1 MNKIVSSLL
10 LTSAAVALVP
20 SAMAADDEASAL
32 FIAAEAAY
40 SQHDYTTAVEKYRA
54 YLEKEPNDKLAQER
68 LVESEK
74 AAVANAT
81 AASTPVSKDEK
92 LTSFEKIVSERQS
105 LYTEADAALNEAQ
118 TLIYANNL
126 NRALRLLSEVESAL
140 PNTPASTKYFDRIN
154 SIRHE
159 ALAGQSTQTSEEMT
173 EQARRDIRDG
183 VVKARRALEK
193 GRDERSQGFLAD
205 SIQSL
210 NEAKAI
216 LPNVTSCADLSKEID
231 EERAMVYT
239 AYFFEMVDKR
249 SANEAATYLKYVE
262 DLLGKKHRMYV
273 RLKAF
278 YDEWR
283 QTAAAQNPA
292 TINPAFI
299 RSEANGMEALNRAN
313 AQYQYGDYH
322 GALNSY
328 GQALLY
334 LPDNAEAK
342 AMQIRIRKI
351 LANSGAYNR
360 ELTREVMLGDIDEKW
375 RMAQVFTA
383 VSAAK
388 DEVEQVDP
396 LVARMARIRVPVSLK
411 DAPLQ
416 RALETL
422 SELSQTY
429 DEVGKGV
436 DIVLIDPEQ
445 KKAKEPISITM
456 SATPLDK
463 VLDLLLRQI
472 NCSYQVK
479 DGVVQVTPNLSNEGF
494 ENGEFT
500 VQPKVVARMVGRT
513 ASADDSAAS
522 AFGGGAND
530 GAAGGAEEAAI
541 KGFLARVG
549 VSWEGGRSLAYDAS
563 GNLLI
568 VTTDSKNMDRIRNV
582 LKSLSSAETKQVNI
596 EAKFIEVNSDA
607 LNQVVMNWQATRG
620 EGDGMFIRSST
631 SNRTVAGAHYA
642 VSENSMTYI
651 EGPDQVYT
659 NEDGEVT
666 DRTEGLKKEVSQR
679 PPQVPR
685 QPPLNPYYAADA
697 NPTFTGVIGTIGDY
711 DLRMVL
717 NALDGKSGTDIMAA
731 PSLTVQSEQEANIK
745 IVQLLRWPQSYDDMQ
760 IQVSSSSNWNN
771 NNNNNSGGSSSVG
784 ITPGTPQFDE
794 DATEV
799 GIQLRVQPSV
809 NKEEGSITFSGL
821 NASIK
826 EFEGFVEYGGTA
838 VAISSGTVVTT
849 PAGFYQP
856 VFNLR
861 EVETTVEVFDGGT
874 IVIGGLTREEIRTVN
889 DKVPILGDLPLIG
902 AAFRST
908 GKSVSKKNLL
918 IFVTANLIARGG
930 GTEEGNFKGVQR
942 GATYSNPTLFISSGP
957 TYRDYDTEIIGGV
970 ASEKAE

>member
-1 MNKIVSSLL
+1 MNKIVSSFL
-10 LTSAAVALVP
+10 LTSAAIALVP
-20 SAMAADDEASAL
+20 GAMADDDEAAAL
-32 FIAAEAAY
+32 YLEAESAY
-40 SQHDYTTAVEKYRA
+40 SQKDYTTAVEKYRA
-54 YLEKEPNDKLAQER
+54 YLELDPTNEQAKVR

-74 AAVANAT
+74 GAAAIAT
-81 AASTPVSKDEK
+81 AESTPATVTDSSTD
-92 LTSFEKIVSERQS
+92 FEKIVNERQA
-105 LYTEADAALNEAQ
+105 LYAEAATALAEAEE
-118 TLIYANNL
+118 LIALGNV
-126 NRALRLLSEVESAL
+126 NRALRLLDEVESAL
-140 PNTPASTKYFDRIN
+140 SNTPASAPYFDRIN
-154 SIRHE
+154 AIRHD
-159 ALAGQSTQTSEEMT
+159 ALAGQHSVTTEEMT
-173 EQARRDIRDG
+173 DQARRDIREG

-193 GRDERSQGFLAD
+193 GREERSGGYLAD
-205 SIQSL
+205 AIQSL
-210 NEAKAI
+210 NEAKKI
-216 LPNVTSCADLSKEID
+216 LPNVTSCAELSKEID
-231 EERAMVYT
+231 EERALVYT
-239 AYFFEMVDKR
+239 AYFFQMVDNR
-249 SANEAATYLKYVE
+249 SANEALTYLKYVE
-262 DLLGKKHRMYV
+262 DLLGPKHRIYV

-283 QTAAAQNPA
+283 QTADAQNPA

-299 RSEANGMEALNRAN
+299 RAEANGMEALHRAK
-313 AQYQYGDYH
+313 AQYMYGDYH
-322 GALNSY
+322 GALDSY
-328 GQALLY
+328 SQALLY

-342 AMQIRIRKI
+342 AMQIKIRKI

-383 VSAAK
+383 VSTAK
-388 DEVEQVDP
+388 EEAEEQDP
-396 LVARMARIRVPVSLK
+396 LVARMKRIKVPVSLK

-456 SATPLDK
+456 SATSLDK
-463 VLDLLLRQI
+463 VLDLVLRQI
-472 NCSYQVK
+472 GCSYQVK

-494 ENGEFT
+494 ENEEFT
-500 VQPKVVARMVGRT
+500 VQPKVVARMVGRK
-513 ASADDSAAS
+513 AGGDDDGGS
-522 AFGGGAND
+522 AFGGGSD
-530 GAAGGAEEAAI
+530 ESAGGSEDAAI
-541 KGFLARVG
+541 KSFLARAG
-549 VSWEGGRSLAYDAS
+549 VSWEGGRSLVYDSS
-563 GNLLI
+563 GNLLL
-568 VTTDSKNMDRIRNV
+568 VTTDSKNMDRIKNV
-582 LKSLSSAETKQVNI
+582 LKSLNSAETKQVNI

-620 EGDGMFIRSST
+620 EGENMFVRSAT
-631 SNRTVAGAHYA
+631 NNRTITGAHYSVA
-642 VSENSMTYI
+642 ENSVTTI

-659 NEDGEVT
+659 NDDGDIT
-666 DRTEGLKKEVSQR
+666 ATTEGLKKVVSQK

-685 QPPLNPYYAADA
+685 QPPLNPYYGSDA
-697 NPTFTGVIGTIGDY
+697 LPTFSGVIGTIGDY

-717 NALDGKSGTDIMAA
+717 NALDSKSGTDIMAA

-760 IQVSSSSNWNN
+760 IQVSSSNGYNNN
-771 NNNNNSGGSSSVG
+771 NNNNNSSGSSSVG

-838 VAISSGTVVTT
+838 VAIASGTVVTT
-849 PAGFYQP
+849 PAGFFQP

-902 AAFRST
+902 SAFRST
-908 GKSVSKKNLL
+908 GKSVTKKNLL

-957 TYRDYDTEIIGGV
+957 TYRDYDAEIVSEENVKV
-970 ASEKAE
+970 AQ